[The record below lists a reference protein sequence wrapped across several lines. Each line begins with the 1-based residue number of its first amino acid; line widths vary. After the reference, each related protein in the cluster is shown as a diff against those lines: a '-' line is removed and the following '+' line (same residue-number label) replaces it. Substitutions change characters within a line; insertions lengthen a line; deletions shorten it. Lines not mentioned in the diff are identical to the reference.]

1 MAEPDP
7 ALQPVT
13 QDQLTRLYVL
23 VSSIA
28 KAAMSV
34 DPSFGTNLVK
44 ELEEVRAAGST
55 IELERDLKALIATVK
70 TWETGRPG

>member
-7 ALQPVT
+7 AFQPVT

-28 KAAMSV
+28 KAAISV
-34 DPSFGTNLVK
+34 DPSFGANLVK

-55 IELERDLKALIATVK
+55 IELERDLKAIIATVK
-70 TWETGRPG
+70 TWESGRPG